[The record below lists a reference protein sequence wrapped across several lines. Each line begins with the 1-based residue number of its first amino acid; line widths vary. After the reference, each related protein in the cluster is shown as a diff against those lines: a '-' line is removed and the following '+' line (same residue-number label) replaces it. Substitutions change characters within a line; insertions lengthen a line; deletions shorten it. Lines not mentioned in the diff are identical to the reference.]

1 MECNVAHS
9 AHLFGAHKFSP
20 QPRSDLV
27 RNTEAMR
34 MTQHLEGGKTDIR
47 ILLLERGVEVGR
59 SPDDVRT
66 KPGVGNS
73 CAVKV
78 GRAKVARR

>member
-1 MECNVAHS
+1 
-9 AHLFGAHKFSP
+9 
-20 QPRSDLV
+20 
-27 RNTEAMR
+27 MR